1 MHTFWLLS
9 TVFPKKFG
17 LNLSNVNQKKKLAT
31 LWTKFLIACLRSL
44 QCVLPMT
51 EEVIFLC
58 TSIKKFQEF
67 LNSNVREIMRKY
79 SIAHFQKPTNTP
91 WKASIVERVN
101 RTIKTRLWRYFQ
113 HTKSTNWVSVL
124 QQFVENY
131 NATPHSS
138 IGMAPNDVTE
148 KNRKQVLDRLFP
160 KRAIKIE
167 CSKNVGDQVRI
178 LRKKTEHE
186 KGYTP
191 KWSEEVYIIT
201 KELQSNGVCW
211 YKLSDQ
217 TGKVLPGVYY
227 SNQLNL
233 VSSFITK
240 K

>member
-1 MHTFWLLS
+1 
-9 TVFPKKFG
+9 
-17 LNLSNVNQKKKLAT
+17 
-31 LWTKFLIACLRSL
+31 
-44 QCVLPMT
+44 
-51 EEVIFLC
+51 
-58 TSIKKFQEF
+58 
-67 LNSNVREIMRKY
+67 MRKY

-191 KWSEEVYIIT
+191 KWSEEIYIIT